1 MDGKVFCMERKNES
15 PHTRNTHLVGLHG
28 VHVVLLPQHLQHV
41 HAAVLCSQAESP
53 VSRLKCGSLPSI
65 WVWVLQLK

>member
-1 MDGKVFCMERKNES
+1 MDGEMFCMERKNES
-15 PHTRNTHLVGLHG
+15 RHTRNTHLVGLHG

-41 HAAVLCSQAESP
+41 HTAVLCSQAESP
-53 VSRLKCGSLPSI
+53 VSRLKCGSFPSI